1 MSKSL
6 DAYNSMLAALENLI
20 DRGIVSEADGD
31 ACDEVMAAIEKG
43 LSNKPPHPGVTVD
56 ALRTLMQELRRWGN
70 DYDEDVIKALDK
82 GRETITKLR

>member
-20 DRGIVSEADGD
+20 ERGIITEAEGD
-31 ACDEVMAAIEKG
+31 CYDEILDAIEKG
-43 LSNKPPHPGVTVD
+43 RDNKPPHPGVTVD